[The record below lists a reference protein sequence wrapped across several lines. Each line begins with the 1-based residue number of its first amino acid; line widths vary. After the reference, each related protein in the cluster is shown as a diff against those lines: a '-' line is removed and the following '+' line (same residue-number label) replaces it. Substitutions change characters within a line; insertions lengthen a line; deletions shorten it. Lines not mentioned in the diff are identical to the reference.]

1 MICLERFMS
10 FFYSIVLII
19 LCFQLLQFDGLLCF
33 LVSSHC
39 EFKLFKFWTIKDIW
53 GLISEGNTDSSLC
66 DVL

>member
-10 FFYSIVLII
+10 FFYSIMLII

-39 EFKLFKFWTIKDIW
+39 EFKLF
-53 GLISEGNTDSSLC
+53 
-66 DVL
+66 